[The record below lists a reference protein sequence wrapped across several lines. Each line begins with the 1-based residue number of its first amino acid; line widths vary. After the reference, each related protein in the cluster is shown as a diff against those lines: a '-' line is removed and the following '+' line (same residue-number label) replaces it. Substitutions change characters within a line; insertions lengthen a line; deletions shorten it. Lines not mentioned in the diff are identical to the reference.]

1 MNKISIVIAGPA
13 YREFD
18 IYYSIKLL
26 RTHFPESE
34 IILSSNDHLLLTHAN
49 RLGVFDKIVTVE
61 NSGELPSLKF
71 ESVSDRGQPIVCN
84 NINKQ
89 IKTSLHGILEAS
101 HDLVLKIRTDQIL
114 MQNHIISL
122 WNLIKDIPN
131 DNKKTKGRIITSSI
145 FSINPRFS
153 ERMPYHIS
161 DMLQFGFKEDLI
173 RYYSAPEYPFDYSV
187 WYETHIYASHS
198 NRNENIFRS
207 KYAVEQWLT
216 MNYIF
221 GVNTPFPIKYHN
233 DISHKIIKDFEYI
246 FPDFFII
253 AHPKDISLRAS
264 KFNSAMNY
272 VNNQCYSTYDSL
284 MFLKEKYKLSEHI
297 LSNYKAMGLNK
308 KIYKHLN
315 AILNSYLIH
324 IVIRHLPVSIRKFL
338 KRILR

>member
-207 KYAVEQWLT
+207 RYAVEQWLT

-221 GVNTPFPIKYHN
+221 GVNTPFPI
-233 DISHKIIKDFEYI
+233 
-246 FPDFFII
+246 
-253 AHPKDISLRAS
+253 
-264 KFNSAMNY
+264 
-272 VNNQCYSTYDSL
+272 
-284 MFLKEKYKLSEHI
+284 
-297 LSNYKAMGLNK
+297 
-308 KIYKHLN
+308 
-315 AILNSYLIH
+315 
-324 IVIRHLPVSIRKFL
+324 
-338 KRILR
+338 